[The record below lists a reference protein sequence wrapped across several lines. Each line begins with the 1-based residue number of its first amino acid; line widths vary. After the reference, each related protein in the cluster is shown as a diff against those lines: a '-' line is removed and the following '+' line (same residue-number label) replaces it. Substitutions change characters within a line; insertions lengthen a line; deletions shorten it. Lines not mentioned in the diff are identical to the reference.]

1 MSIISD
7 NLLAVRNSKKLL
19 QKDVA
24 AQTGITATALSAY
37 EKGQR
42 EPTLTILVR
51 LAKFYGVSIDW
62 LCGIERKPEVKKPE
76 DMTRADVIRGLIAL
90 QENVEY
96 SKIRCTDICNAE
108 YGTETYRVAF
118 EIESDSN
125 WCTAFFEKYTALQS
139 LYKSGDIDS
148 EVLEAWKEKK
158 LIEPMYQETINSL
171 FHWPEPNEPDDQ
183 PF

>member
-1 MSIISD
+1 MRNIAE

-42 EPTLTILVR
+42 EPSLSVVVR
-51 LAKFYGVSIDW
+51 LAEFYGVSIDG
-62 LCGIERKPEVKKPE
+62 LCGVEHKPEEKKPE
-76 DMTRADVIRGLIAL
+76 DMTRADVIRELIAL
-90 QENVEY
+90 QEKVEY
-96 SKIRCTDICNAE
+96 SRIRCTDIYNAE
-108 YGTETYRVAF
+108 HDTETYRVAF
-118 EIESDSN
+118 EIESDSD
-125 WCTAFFEKYTALQS
+125 WCKAYFDKYAALQS

-158 LIEPMYQETINSL
+158 LTEPVYQVPINST
-171 FHWPEPNEPDDQ
+171 FHRPEPDGL